1 MKRGLFVLFFCIW
14 THLFSQVFVGAD
26 FILQSPYREKLA
38 GKHIGLVSNR
48 AALTKEGACVADL
61 LLEHAE
67 EFQYQL
73 VALFSPEHGFFGEG
87 YADEAVADTVWKG
100 IPLHSLHGKAKRP
113 SAAQLRGIH
122 LLIFD
127 LQDLGVRSYTFASTL
142 FSLME
147 EAARAKIPVLVLDRP
162 NPLNGLVVD
171 GPLLEKEWRSFV
183 GYLEIP
189 LCHGMTIGELARYFN
204 QEYQVGCQLEV
215 VPMQGWRREM
225 NYAETGL
232 LWTPTSPHIPEPS
245 SVFGYA
251 TTGGLGELSWVS
263 IGIGYSLPFRLVG
276 APWIHGE
283 DFASALQ
290 KQKLPGVIFQPLTYR
305 PFFGKYAKERCQG
318 VLLLVYDSKVYLP
331 VTTQLT
337 LLGILKTLYPAKT
350 AELLQTKK
358 DWTSFHRAW
367 GTREVWQIFV
377 QEKYPT
383 WKLRGLHQKERA
395 QFLEKRQRYLLY
407 EKES

>member
-1 MKRGLFVLFFCIW
+1 M
-14 THLFSQVFVGAD
+14 
-26 FILQSPYREKLA
+26 
-38 GKHIGLVSNR
+38 
-48 AALTKEGACVADL
+48 ADL

>member
-1 MKRGLFVLFFCIW
+1 MKKSVFLLFLCLW
-14 THLFSQVFVGAD
+14 THLSSQVFLGAD
-26 FILQSPYREKLA
+26 LLLQSPYREKLA
-38 GKHIGLVSNR
+38 GKRIGLVSNR
-48 AALTKEGACVADL
+48 AALTKEGVCVADL
-61 LLEHAE
+61 LVEHAE
-67 EFQYQL
+67 ELRYHL

-87 YADEAVADTVWKG
+87 YADEAVPDTFWKG
-100 IPLHSLHGKAKRP
+100 IPLHSLHGTAKRP
-113 SAAQLRGIH
+113 TAAQLRGIQ
-122 LLIFD
+122 LIIFD

-189 LCHGMTIGELARYFN
+189 LCHGMTMGELALYFN

-225 NYAETGL
+225 SYAETGL
-232 LWTPTSPHIPEPS
+232 LWVPTSPHIPEPS

-276 APWIHGE
+276 APWIRGE
-283 DFASALQ
+283 ELASALQ
-290 KQKLPGVIFQPLTYR
+290 KQKLPGVIFHPFTYR
-305 PFFGKYAKERCQG
+305 PFFGKYAKETCQG
-318 VLLLVYDSKVYLP
+318 VLLLVRDPKVYLP

-337 LLGILKTLYPAKT
+337 LLGILKTLYPEKT

-367 GTREVWQIFV
+367 GTRAVWQIFAH
-377 QEKYPT
+377 EKYPT

-395 QFLEKRQRYLLY
+395 QFLEKRKRYLLY
-407 EKES
+407 EKEP